1 MNVISELNMKITKQT
16 KYLTTENFQE
26 LFKTLIKDTTKGRR
40 VQKSGKRIRSS
51 TTDNYIYT
59 QKLLTEYVEQTKNE
73 LRIYLVN
80 NLTTKEK
87 EQAKKY
93 YKKFFSDFTDF
104 LYFKKDFYDNYVG
117 LIVKS
122 IRTFFNYLTAEH
134 NLSIGE
140 YHKLFYVPNE
150 EIPIVV
156 LSPEQLNYL
165 ISDAELE
172 EKLPESLKVIKD
184 VFVFGCTVALRFSD
198 LMGLK
203 NENLLFY
210 NDTYHLKV
218 TSLKT
223 STNTTIKLP
232 KYAVDI
238 LKKYH
243 KKQKT
248 LIPTFSKSY
257 LNKSFKKLASYLA
270 FKETLIKERTKRG
283 VKYPIYKNKAKR
295 LHYTLADHITTHT
308 MRRTAI
314 TYMLRLGMPEL
325 AVRKISGHS
334 ANSKEFFRYIELAQL
349 YIDEHT
355 DKVFEKI
362 TQSKPSNREI

>member
-1 MNVISELNMKITKQT
+1 MPT
-16 KYLTTENFQE
+16 
-26 LFKTLIKDTTKGRR
+26 
-40 VQKSGKRIRSS
+40 
-51 TTDNYIYT
+51 
-59 QKLLTEYVEQTKNE
+59 
-73 LRIYLVN
+73 
-80 NLTTKEK
+80 
-87 EQAKKY
+87 
-93 YKKFFSDFTDF
+93 
-104 LYFKKDFYDNYVG
+104 
-117 LIVKS
+117 
-122 IRTFFNYLTAEH
+122 
-134 NLSIGE
+134 
-140 YHKLFYVPNE
+140 E

-165 ISDAELE
+165 ISDEELE
-172 EKLPESLKVIKD
+172 AKLPASLKVIKD

-198 LMGLK
+198 LMALK

-218 TSLKT
+218 TSIKT

-248 LIPTFSKSY
+248 LIPAFSKSY

-314 TYMLRLGMPEL
+314 TNMLRLGMPEQ

-349 YIDEHT
+349 FIDEHT

-362 TQSKPSNREI
+362 TQSKPSNREF

>member
-1 MNVISELNMKITKQT
+1 MGLIDLLNMKITKQT
-16 KYLTTENFQE
+16 KYLTTENYQE
-26 LFKTLIKDTTKGRR
+26 LFNTLIKDTTKGRR

-51 TTDNYIYT
+51 TIDNYIFT
-59 QKLLTEYVEQTKNE
+59 QKLLNEYVEQTKNE
-73 LRIYLVN
+73 LRIYLIN

-117 LIVKS
+117 LVVKGV
-122 IRTFFNYLTAEH
+122 RTFFNYLTAEH
-134 NLSIGE
+134 NLNIGE
-140 YHKLFYVPNE
+140 YHKLFYVPTE

-165 ISDAELE
+165 ISDIELE
-172 EKLPESLKVIKD
+172 TKLPESLKVIKD

-198 LMGLK
+198 LMDLK
-203 NENLLFY
+203 SDNLLFY

-232 KYAVDI
+232 KYAVEI
-238 LKKYH
+238 LKKH
-243 KKQKT
+243 NKKQKT

-257 LNKSFKKLASYLA
+257 LNKSFKKLASYLE
-270 FKETLIKERTKRG
+270 FKEILIKERTKRG

-295 LHYTLADHITTHT
+295 QHYTLADHITTHT

-314 TYMLRLGMPEL
+314 TNMLRLGMPEQ

-349 YIDEHT
+349 FIDEHT

-362 TQSKPSNREI
+362 TQSKLSNREF